1 MVASSPVEPEVPGEP
16 SPAVAALRR
25 VVGRKVRGQARPGQE
40 AMCAA
45 VEAALA
51 GRGHLLV
58 EAPTGTGKSLA
69 YLVPAVLFAT
79 SGRDRRKV
87 IVVTATKALQE
98 QLIGE
103 DLPFV
108 AEAMRQEGVNFSF
121 AMLKGRSNYLCRAK
135 LGVSL
140 TEGVEARLDFGPG
153 GPQAAVAAV
162 GELARWADQTETGDR
177 ADLTP
182 PVTDA
187 VWSQVS
193 VDPGECPGA
202 AHCVQGNRCF
212 AEGAR
217 ERAAGVDIVVV
228 NCHLYATHLAA
239 GRTVLP
245 EHHAVVFDEAHTLEA
260 IVSNVFGLRFS
271 GGRLRRVASRLR
283 GAGAGGDLA
292 SRLERA
298 AGALESVLDRAAPGE
313 PTRVQPAEGELAQ
326 ALAAIVPVVAE
337 GVAELRRSAPADD
350 VSRSKVSQAVR
361 LADDLSA
368 DLLHLLDPAMYD
380 NHVAWVES
388 NRGRSEL
395 RLATVDVGPLLAG
408 ALYPSVTAVA
418 TSATLATGGRFHLL
432 ARRLGLTLAPAP
444 PPESDG
450 PTVPPAFESL
460 AVASP
465 FDHRR
470 QAFLYVPTHVPDPRH
485 ESFAAAMHD
494 ELHDLIT
501 AAGGRTLALFTSR
514 AAMER
519 AAEALSGRG
528 GYEVLVQD
536 RLGRDELLRR
546 FRAGPGSALLAT
558 QSFWSGIDLPGSLCH
573 LVTIDR
579 IPFPRPTDPLAQ
591 ARREAAAARGA
602 NPFLTVDLPT
612 AATLLAQGAG
622 RLIRSSTDQGV
633 VAVFDRRLAT
643 ARYRPTLLAT
653 LPPFRRTIDRAAVLD
668 VLQRMARVST
678 G

>member
-1 MVASSPVEPEVPGEP
+1 M
-16 SPAVAALRR
+16 AALRR
-25 VVGRKVRGQARPGQE
+25 VVGRKAKGQGRLGQE

-79 SGRDRRKV
+79 SSQDRRRVV
-87 IVVTATKALQE
+87 IVTATKALQE

-135 LGVSL
+135 LDVSR

-153 GPQAAVAAV
+153 GPQATAAAV
-162 GELARWADQTETGDR
+162 EDLARWADRTETGDR
-177 ADLTP
+177 ADLAGA
-182 PVTDA
+182 VTDA

-202 AHCVQGNRCF
+202 AHCVQGNHCF

-217 ERAAGVDIVVV
+217 DRAAGTDIVVV

-260 IVSNVFGLRFS
+260 IVSDVFGLRLS

-283 GAGAGGDLA
+283 GARAEGDLA

-298 AGALESVLDRAAPGE
+298 AGVLESVLDRAASGE
-313 PTRVQPAEGELAQ
+313 PTRVQPAEGDLAQ
-326 ALAAIVPVVAE
+326 ALVAIAPLVAE
-337 GVAELRRSAPADD
+337 GVAELRRSTPADD

-368 DLLHLLDPAMYD
+368 DLVHLLDPAVYD

-418 TSATLATGGRFHLL
+418 TSATLATGGRFDLL

-450 PTVPPAFESL
+450 CSVPPAFDTL
-460 AVASP
+460 GVASP

-470 QAFLYVPTHVPDPRH
+470 QAFLYVPTHLPDPRH
-485 ESFAAAMHD
+485 EGFAAAMHD

-528 GYEVLVQD
+528 GYEILVQD
-536 RLGRDELLRR
+536 RLGRDELLSR

-602 NPFLTVDLPT
+602 NPFFTVDLPT

-622 RLIRSSTDQGV
+622 RLIRSSTDEGV
-633 VAVFDRRLAT
+633 VAVFDRRLAM

-668 VLQRMARVST
+668 LLRRMARAAA